1 MKDLHGAKTPLER
14 KEVARSWDLCRSRS
28 PRLERMGGSSLA
40 KCWDGRN
47 CNCV

>member
-14 KEVARSWDLCRSRS
+14 KEVARCWDLCRSRS